1 MSQLIELAQD
11 NIPWI
16 GTLLIFLSV
25 FFEFSKIKLNP
36 LSWMFKALS
45 AKMTEEIHQE
55 NLAIHKE
62 NEDIH
67 KENED
72 INKRLDDVL
81 YINAHGTGTALNDVT
96 CLILHVPSVGQT
108 LNVGK
113 QLVTHGFDQSFGGS
127 GIVHTEGVLGN
138 HMKTADDQDS
148 HGHDP

>member
-72 INKRLDDVL
+72 INKRLDV
-81 YINAHGTGTALNDVT
+81 INKFNIVAVALVDEAVELRKLGNKF
-96 CLILHVPSVGQT
+96 LIY
-108 LNVGK
+108 
-113 QLVTHGFDQSFGGS
+113 FGGVDY
-127 GIVHTEGVLGN
+127 G
-138 HMKTADDQDS
+138 
-148 HGHDP
+148 